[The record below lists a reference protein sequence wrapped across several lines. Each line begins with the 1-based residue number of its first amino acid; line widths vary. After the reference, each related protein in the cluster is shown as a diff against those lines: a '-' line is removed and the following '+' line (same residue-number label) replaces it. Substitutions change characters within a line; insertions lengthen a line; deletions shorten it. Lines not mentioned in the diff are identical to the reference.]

1 MHLLSFRIILIKIH
15 KVCPKTSKKC
25 SLILIR
31 LAAIRNTICK
41 INIVMEATLKRLN
54 LGLLSRPS
62 AWRRTTVPGKTKQG
76 HTTDWHYLGV
86 AALLPYG
93 LFQRKKSICTF
104 QLRFCC
110 FQWAYMPNSIK
121 KTKIKLEERQPFWI
135 GRQNM
140 PYVSPFNTARQFCS
154 NCRLP

>member
-1 MHLLSFRIILIKIH
+1 
-15 KVCPKTSKKC
+15 
-25 SLILIR
+25 
-31 LAAIRNTICK
+31 
-41 INIVMEATLKRLN
+41 MEATLKRLN

-104 QLRFCC
+104 QLRFV
-110 FQWAYMPNSIK
+110 
-121 KTKIKLEERQPFWI
+121 
-135 GRQNM
+135 
-140 PYVSPFNTARQFCS
+140 VSSEHKCLTVLRKQK
-154 NCRLP
+154 